1 MLLTTKL
8 SQESHYH
15 NVELRET
22 EIKPLLDGEARNS
35 IGVWIAPK
43 PAATKPPLSLKE
55 VDNKVSNDSRENV
68 T

>member
-1 MLLTTKL
+1 M
-8 SQESHYH
+8 SRESHYH

-22 EIKPLLDGEARNS
+22 EIKPLSDREARNS
-35 IGVWIAPK
+35 IRVWVAPK

-55 VDNKVSNDSRENV
+55 VDNEVSNDSRENV